1 MKIVFMGTP
10 EFAIPCLER
19 LINSNDEVIGVFTQP
34 DKPKGRGYKLQQP
47 PIKVLALKNKI
58 EVFQPNSLKS
68 SESFNIIN
76 ELSPDLII
84 VVAYG
89 KILPKEILKL
99 PKYGCINVHAS
110 LLPKYRG
117 AAPIQ
122 WSIIN
127 GEKTTG
133 VTTMYMSEGLDTGDM
148 LKKAKINILQ
158 NETAGQLHDKL
169 SKMGADLLLETINDL
184 KNNKLKP
191 EKQNDNESSYAPMLT
206 QENSI
211 INWEDNAENVHN
223 FIRGLNPWPVA
234 KTTLNGKKIK
244 IYSSSILECY
254 DCLPGEIVSLSPL
267 IVGCN
272 NNTAIIV
279 DELQLEGKKRMS
291 SRDFLNGKKIEL
303 GSFFGK

>member
-68 SESFNIIN
+68 SESFNIMN
-76 ELSPDLII
+76 KLSPDLII

-99 PKYGCINVHAS
+99 PRYGCINVHAS
-110 LLPKYRG
+110 ILPKYRG

-148 LKKAKINILQ
+148 LKKAEINISQ

-169 SKMGADLLLETINDL
+169 SQMGADLLLETINDL

-234 KTTLNGKKIK
+234 KTTLNGKKLK
-244 IYSSSILECY
+244 IYSSSILKCC
-254 DCLPGEIVSLSPL
+254 DCLPGEIVSLSPF
-267 IVGCN
+267 IVGCKD
-272 NNTAIIV
+272 NTAIAI

>member
-89 KILPKEILKL
+89 KILPKEFLKL

-148 LKKAKINILQ
+148 LKKAEINILQ

-206 QENSI
+206 QENSK
-211 INWEDNAENVHN
+211 INWEDNAETVHN

-291 SRDFLNGKKIEL
+291 SRDFLNGKKTEL

>member
-89 KILPKEILKL
+89 KILPKEFLKL

-148 LKKAKINILQ
+148 LKKAEINILQ

>member
-89 KILPKEILKL
+89 KILPKEFLKL

-148 LKKAKINILQ
+148 LKKAEINILQ

-291 SRDFLNGKKIEL
+291 SRDFLNGKKTEL

>member
-10 EFAIPCLER
+10 EFAIPCLEK
-19 LINSNDEVIGVFTQP
+19 LISSDENVIGVFTQP
-34 DKPKGRGYKLQQP
+34 DKPKGRGYKLQQSP
-47 PIKVLALKNKI
+47 VKILALKNKI

-68 SESFNIIN
+68 NESFNIIN
-76 ELSPDLII
+76 RLSPDLII

-148 LKKAKINILQ
+148 LKKAEINILQ

-169 SKMGADLLLETINDL
+169 SKIGADLLLETINDL
-184 KNNKLKP
+184 KSNKLTP
-191 EKQNDNESSYAPMLT
+191 EKQNDSESCYAPMLT
-206 QENSI
+206 QENSM
-211 INWEDNAENVHN
+211 INWENHAESINN

-244 IYSSSILECY
+244 IYSSSVLEHCN
-254 DCLPGEIVSLSPL
+254 CLPGEIVNLSPF
-267 IVGCN
+267 IVGCK

-279 DELQLEGKKRMS
+279 NELQLEGKKRMS

>member
-1 MKIVFMGTP
+1 M
-10 EFAIPCLER
+10 
-19 LINSNDEVIGVFTQP
+19 
-34 DKPKGRGYKLQQP
+34 
-47 PIKVLALKNKI
+47 
-58 EVFQPNSLKS
+58 
-68 SESFNIIN
+68 
-76 ELSPDLII
+76 
-84 VVAYG
+84 
-89 KILPKEILKL
+89 
-99 PKYGCINVHAS
+99 
-110 LLPKYRG
+110 PKYRG

-148 LKKAKINILQ
+148 LKKAEINILQ